1 MIYREEERE
10 TTDMTQLLE
19 VINAKGDEG
28 ELEQIVC
35 NDELF
40 WKGLRAL
47 AEDSAEADEEGREY
61 SWKSYAQNKSLNR
74 EKSRPSHTRGSR

>member
-10 TTDMTQLLE
+10 TNDITQLLE

-28 ELEQIVC
+28 ELEQIVHLAC

-40 WKGLRAL
+40 WKGVRAL
-47 AEDSAEADEEGREY
+47 AEDSAKADEEGREY
-61 SWKSYAQNKSLNR
+61 S
-74 EKSRPSHTRGSR
+74 